1 MKNIFLLCVLMVTV
15 FSLKAQN
22 GGPHVGS
29 YDDNGKITGKVIDS
43 VTNQPVDYAT
53 IGVYKQGATSPFNGA
68 STDPNG
74 SFVITGI
81 PAGDYKITIDFLGYK
96 RKTIAHVILGGGAK
110 NAVMG
115 TILLAPAETQIKEV
129 KITAQAATVQNKIDK
144 LVYNPGNDLT
154 TQGGLALDVL
164 QKVPMVSVDI
174 NGNVELM
181 GNTNIQFLING
192 KPSTMFGASITDA
205 LQAIPAS
212 QIKSIEVIT
221 NPGAKYDASGT
232 GGIINIIL
240 KDNNVQGVNGNIN
253 LTAGTRLEN
262 GNFNINAKKGNVG
275 VSAFFSGNESLTSA
289 TPSSGTRSSTSGDTT
304 TYLSQNGVSNFK
316 RSGYR
321 SGFNFNWDITKNDA
335 LTASVSFN
343 HFGNN
348 SNGYVNNNQT
358 TYLGILAV
366 DTISRTNSTSL
377 FSDNSTDWSL
387 FYKKTFK
394 NKDQELD
401 VLYNQSIGH
410 NTNDYTTEQDYSN
423 VISPATGSIGSNPG
437 TDKETDIQ
445 IDYTQPVTK
454 NFTIETGA
462 KATIED
468 INNSVITQTLAN
480 GVYEPNPF
488 QSYSFDYDRKI
499 YAYYLSATFS
509 AFDNFIDGKMGLRD
523 EYTQSTSDFPN
534 TTIPSYNTLAPSFVL
549 SHKIDKT
556 QTIKFSY
563 SYRLQRPNYN
573 SLNPFYNISD
583 PHNISTGDPDLKP
596 EFGHNFELG
605 YNKSFSDG
613 ANIYVAGFY
622 RYNTN
627 DLQSFTTFYPNL
639 KIGDTTYSNVSL
651 TQQYNIGKETTE
663 GVNLYGSLPVGKLTF
678 RSNMFF
684 ADRITDNPGSPE
696 VSGFTYRL
704 NLNTSYEF
712 ANDFAAEAFVNYRS
726 SQRTIQGTNPGFL
739 FYNFAVRKQIFN
751 KKASIGLVATNPF
764 NQYVNVASTTYGPNF
779 NQTSLREIPLRSF
792 GISISYKFGKLE
804 FKKEK
809 EQPQDTTP
817 DDNANPASPTTPLP
831 TTGGGGTGG
840 GGGGGTNRGGKAM

>member
-1 MKNIFLLCVLMVTV
+1 MKNIFLLIFLVVAA
-15 FSLKAQN
+15 FNLKAQS
-22 GGPHVGS
+22 GGPRVGQ

-43 VTNQPVDYAT
+43 VTKQPVDYAT
-53 IGVYKQGATSPFNGA
+53 VGVYKQGAASPFNGA

-74 SFVITGI
+74 SFTIAGI
-81 PAGDYKITIDFLGYK
+81 PAGDYKVTIDFLGYK

-115 TILLAPAETQIKEV
+115 AILLAPAASQIKEV
-129 KITAQAATVQNKIDK
+129 NITAQAASVQNKIDK

-154 TQGGLALDVL
+154 TQGGVALDVL

-192 KPSTMFGASITDA
+192 KPSTIFGASITDA

-212 QIKSIEVIT
+212 QIKDIEVIT

-232 GGIINIIL
+232 GGIINIVL
-240 KDNNVQGVNGNIN
+240 KENNVQGVNGSFN
-253 LTAGTRLEN
+253 LSAGTRLEN
-262 GNFNINAKKGNVG
+262 GNFNINAKKGKVG

-289 TPSSGTRSSTSGDTT
+289 TPSSGTRTSTAGDTT

-321 SGFNFNWDITKNDA
+321 SGFSFNWDITPKDA
-335 LTASVSFN
+335 LSASINFN

-348 SNGYVNNNQT
+348 SSGYVNNYQT
-358 TYLGILAV
+358 TYLGALAA
-366 DTISRTNSTSL
+366 DTDSRTNSTSR
-377 FSDNSTDWSL
+377 FSDNSTDLSL
-387 FYKKTFK
+387 FYKKTFN

-401 VLYNQSIGH
+401 VLFNESIGH
-410 NTNDYTTEQDYSN
+410 NTNDYTQEQDYSN
-423 VISPATGSIGSNPG
+423 VIYPASGSIGSNPG

-468 INNSVITQTLAN
+468 INNSVNTLSLTN
-480 GVYEPNPF
+480 GVYLPDSS
-488 QSYSFDYDRKI
+488 QTYSFDYDRKVF
-499 YAYYLSATFS
+499 AYYLSTTFS
-509 AFDNFIDGKMGLRD
+509 AFNNFLDGKAGLRD
-523 EYTQSTSDFPN
+523 EYTESTSDFPN
-534 TTIPSYNTLAPSFVL
+534 TIIPSYNTLAPSFVL

-573 SLNPFYNISD
+573 ALNPFYNISD

-596 EFGHNFELG
+596 EYGHNFELG

-663 GVNLYGSLPVGKLTF
+663 GVNLFGSLPVGKLSF

-712 ANDFAAEAFVNYRS
+712 GDDLAAEFFINYRS
-726 SQRTIQGTNPGFL
+726 SQRTIQGTNPGFV
-739 FYNFAVRKQIFN
+739 FYNFAIRKQIFN
-751 KKASIGLVATNPF
+751 KKASIGLTAANPF
-764 NQYVNVASTTYGPNF
+764 NQYVNVSSNTYGPNF
-779 NQTSLREIPLRSF
+779 NQTSLRQIPLRSF
-792 GISISYKFGKLE
+792 GVSISYKFGKLE
-804 FKKEK
+804 FKKDK
-809 EQPQDTTP
+809 EQPQDNGTP
-817 DDNANPASPTTPLP
+817 DDTNPASPTAPVP
-831 TTGGGGTGG
+831 TTGGTGG
-840 GGGGGTNRGGKAM
+840 GGGGGTTRNRSN